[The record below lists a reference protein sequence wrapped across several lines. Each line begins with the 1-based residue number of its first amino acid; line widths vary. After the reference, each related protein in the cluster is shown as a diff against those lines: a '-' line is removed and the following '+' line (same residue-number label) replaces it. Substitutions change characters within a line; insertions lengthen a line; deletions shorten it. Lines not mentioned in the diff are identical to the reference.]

1 MRSYDNV
8 KSSQDCDVT
17 KFSCKA
23 SKTIVKCVITQ
34 FNDDVI
40 TVLVLAALHF

>member
-1 MRSYDNV
+1 MTTSNQV
-8 KSSQDCDVT
+8 KTVMSQSSAVKLARQN
-17 KFSCKA
+17 
-23 SKTIVKCVITQ
+23 VKCVITQ